1 MKRVVYLLIATALT
15 FAYSNTFAQTEEPTT
30 PVTHG
35 DNFVDLNGDGYNDNA
50 PDNDGDGIPNGMDPD
65 YIPTGS
71 QDGSNGFVDLDGD
84 GINDNAGQ
92 GMRGSENG
100 KGGQGPKN
108 EFKNQSG
115 NDSVEGDGSNGGNGS
130 PVQRRRGGQ
139 N

>member
-1 MKRVVYLLIATALT
+1 MKRVVYLLIAAALT

-50 PDNDGDGIPNGMDPD
+50 PDNDEDGIPNGMDPD
-65 YIPTGS
+65 YIPKGS
-71 QDGSNGFVDLDGD
+71 QDESNGFVDLDGD

-92 GMRGSENG
+92 GS
-100 KGGQGPKN
+100 KN
-108 EFKNQSG
+108 EFKNQCG
-115 NDSVEGDGSNGGNGS
+115 NDSVEGNASNGGNGS